1 MPDQITLSVNGRSM
15 TVPRGAT
22 VAVAIA
28 MANSF
33 CRHSVSGE
41 PRTVLCGMG
50 ICFECRAE
58 IDGRLHQ
65 RTCQMVCTSGMRV
78 TTQNGFTTHG

>member
-1 MPDQITLSVNGRSM
+1 MPDQITLSVNG
-15 TVPRGAT
+15 TNLNVPQGAT
-22 VAVAIA
+22 VAAAVAIA
-28 MANSF
+28 HSF
-33 CRHSVSGE
+33 CRHSVHGE

-65 RTCQMVCTSGMRV
+65 RTCQIVCTPGMRV
-78 TTQNGFTTHG
+78 STQGFTTER